1 MVVKTRRRRDFQD
14 MHRPVE
20 IEFET
25 AGIRGAAKAAA
36 LLRHMAGPA
45 ERINLNSPVYH
56 IA

>member
-1 MVVKTRRRRDFQD
+1 

-25 AGIRGAAKAAA
+25 AGIRGAANAAANAAA
-36 LLRHMAGPA
+36 LLRHMASPA
-45 ERINLNSPVYH
+45 ERVNLNSPVYH

>member
-1 MVVKTRRRRDFQD
+1 

-25 AGIRGAAKAAA
+25 AGIRGAANAAA
-36 LLRHMAGPA
+36 LLRHMASPA
-45 ERINLNSPVYH
+45 ERVNLNSPVYH